1 LTQQNLNVGAL
12 PNDGTGDEI
21 RVAMIKVQNN
31 FTDLYT
37 NYVSNTQLIA
47 NLALYQTLAGLSSNV
62 INLTA
67 NNTTYVGTL
76 PVANVVSNAQL
87 IANLAN
93 YQTTAGL
100 SANVLVLTSNSA
112 NFIGSL
118 PAANVVSSAQLASNL
133 SNYQLISGMTAYQTT
148 AGLAANVAL
157 LASNNSLYLGGVA
170 AASYQL
176 NSTLAANVALLAANN
191 ASYLGGVPA
200 ASYVN
205 TTGTYVFSNIHTH
218 NANLVVNTSS
228 SFILNGNVYINN
240 TINANGSVGTGGYA
254 LLSGGPGANV
264 YWGFAGINTATQYT
278 WSNTQTFSGNVTMSG
293 VINTTTAN
301 VLNQTITFSSPNT
314 VWYAINGTIATLT
327 LTGNTT
333 LTISGPTIQTYI
345 LYVKQDS
352 TGSRYITW
360 GSNFKWASG
369 IAPVLTTN
377 ANATDLISFI
387 SDGTNMYGSFLPN
400 VK

>member
-1 LTQQNLNVGAL
+1 MTQQNLNVGAA
-12 PNDGTGDEI
+12 PNDGTGDQI

-47 NLALYQTLAGLSSNV
+47 NLALYQTSAGLSANV
-62 INLTA
+62 LNLIA
-67 NNTTYVGTL
+67 NNTTYVGT
-76 PVANVVSNAQL
+76 VTAANVVSNAQL
-87 IANLAN
+87 VANLAN

-100 SANVLVLTSNSA
+100 SANVLNLIA
-112 NFIGSL
+112 NNTTYVGSIT
-118 PAANVVSSAQLASNL
+118 AANVVSNAQLSANL
-133 SNYQLISGMTAYQTT
+133 ANYQLISGMTAYQTT
-148 AGLAANVAL
+148 AGLLANVATL
-157 LASNNSLYLGGVA
+157 TSNNSSYLGGTAAASYQLNSTLSANVATLSSNNALYLGGVA
-170 AASYQL
+170 AASY
-176 NSTLAANVALLAANN
+176 
-191 ASYLGGVPA
+191 
-200 ASYVN
+200 VN
-205 TTGTYVFSNIHTH
+205 TSGSYTITGVQTH
-218 NANLVVNTSS
+218 NANLVIGTTAGIS
-228 SFILNGNVYINN
+228 
-240 TINANGSVGTGGYA
+240 ANGSYGTASQVLTSNGTTVYWSTPS
-254 LLSGGPGANV
+254 SGGFTNGQSIAVANLV
-264 YWGFAGINTATQYT
+264 VNGT
-278 WSNTQTFSGNVTMSG
+278 
-293 VINTTTAN
+293 INTTTAN

-314 VWYAINGTIATLT
+314 VWYANNGTIATLT